1 MTIIEK
7 LRNKEELTE
16 DEVYSLVREG
26 VKGIVTVDED
36 PSPDHGRWSRYVDI
50 VVNIV
55 DTDEYYNIFFE
66 EGLTEM
72 QENYYE
78 TQVAT
83 KVKKVKKIIE
93 VTEWEAVETLD

>member
-7 LRNKEELTE
+7 LRNKEALTE

-26 VKGIVTVDED
+26 VKGVVMVDED
-36 PSPDHGRWSRYVDI
+36 PSPDHGRWSRCVG
-50 VVNIV
+50 VVVQIA
-55 DTDEYYNIFFE
+55 DTDEYYSIFYD

-78 TQVAT
+78 AQVAT
-83 KVKKVKKIIE
+83 KVRKVKKVIE
-93 VTEWEAVETLD
+93 VTEWEEVDE

>member
-26 VKGIVTVDED
+26 AEGVVIVDED
-36 PSPDHGRWSRYVDI
+36 PSPDHGRWSRYVDV

-55 DTDEYYNIFFE
+55 GTDEYYNVFFQ